1 MRESKPM
8 NDDNTDYSILLT
20 MPALAHLEIHISTP
34 QLYPV
39 QKAVTL
45 HEPIRWLFPIN
56 TALNSLSLACWLK
69 TGLAANT
76 YDRKSVTWATQLD

>member
-1 MRESKPM
+1 MKPQMRESKPM
-8 NDDNTDYSILLT
+8 NDDNNDYSILLT

-45 HEPIRWLFPIN
+45 H
-56 TALNSLSLACWLK
+56 
-69 TGLAANT
+69 
-76 YDRKSVTWATQLD
+76 